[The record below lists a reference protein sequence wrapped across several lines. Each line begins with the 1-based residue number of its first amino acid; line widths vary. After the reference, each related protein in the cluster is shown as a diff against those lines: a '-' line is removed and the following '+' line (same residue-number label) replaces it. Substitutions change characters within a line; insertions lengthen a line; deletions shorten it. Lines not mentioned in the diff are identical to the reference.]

1 MDEKRE
7 ETRLIIRNKL
17 QPSLVTLF
25 QESKCPIR
33 ITSPPQRVA
42 RATLSLPQ
50 PHSSRETSVPELAS
64 RHVASNHPLP
74 SNVSIIG
81 HVKIGRPLSMQRLE
95 LLSSLIP
102 AAIRDGNEEESW
114 EGRKGKWKK
123 RHMHWWLSMAWFT
136 TRRVHED
143 LEFNWRPDLFSI
155 EKTLT
160 IYLDRCCCI

>member
-50 PHSSRETSVPELAS
+50 PSRETSVPELAS
-64 RHVASNHPLP
+64 RHVASNHPLS

-102 AAIRDGNEEESW
+102 AAIRDGNEKESW

>member
-50 PHSSRETSVPELAS
+50 PHPSRETSVPELAS
-64 RHVASNHPLP
+64 RHVASNHPLL
-74 SNVSIIG
+74 
-81 HVKIGRPLSMQRLE
+81 RTF
-95 LLSSLIP
+95 LLSATLKS
-102 AAIRDGNEEESW
+102 AALFLCNALNYS
-114 EGRKGKWKK
+114 
-123 RHMHWWLSMAWFT
+123 
-136 TRRVHED
+136 
-143 LEFNWRPDLFSI
+143 RP
-155 EKTLT
+155 
-160 IYLDRCCCI
+160 

>member
-7 ETRLIIRNKL
+7 GTRLIIRNKL

-50 PHSSRETSVPELAS
+50 PHPSRETSVPELAS

-102 AAIRDGNEEESW
+102 AAIRGGNEEESW
-114 EGRKGKWKK
+114 EGKVKEKA
-123 RHMHWWLSMAWFT
+123 HALMIIHWLGPRRDESTKIWNLIGDQISFLPLS
-136 TRRVHED
+136 RGE
-143 LEFNWRPDLFSI
+143 
-155 EKTLT
+155 TL
-160 IYLDRCCCI
+160 R

>member
-7 ETRLIIRNKL
+7 GTRLIIRNKL
-17 QPSLVTLF
+17 QLSLVTLF

-50 PHSSRETSVPELAS
+50 PSRETSVPELAS
-64 RHVASNHPLP
+64 RHVASNHPLS

-114 EGRKGKWKK
+114 EGRKGK
-123 RHMHWWLSMAWFT
+123 
-136 TRRVHED
+136 
-143 LEFNWRPDLFSI
+143 
-155 EKTLT
+155 
-160 IYLDRCCCI
+160 